1 MNNEKRNIPTAKI
14 ENTQRINNITA
25 KLAIGSESMTKIETK
40 SFGNLSHIL
49 GTDMQNNQHLKTIM
63 YMDK

>member
-1 MNNEKRNIPTAKI
+1 
-14 ENTQRINNITA
+14 
-25 KLAIGSESMTKIETK
+25 MTKIETK